1 MLSPMSPAP
10 KVLGC
15 FGRAVVAAL
24 LAGIGL
30 YGFAAPPHLSSAQ
43 QPPADGSMGPSI
55 PVTIVSVA
63 RRDVPIL
70 LRNIGVVQAFQAV
83 VVRSRVDGTLDQV
96 LFIEGQD
103 VKRGDRLALVDPRP
117 YAAALAQAEAKKT
130 YDHVQLENAK
140 RDLARTQA
148 LVRNDFASR
157 QQLDSQTATVGQ
169 ISATLIGDGAA
180 IAVAQL
186 NLDFCTIA
194 SPIDGRVGLRQVDA
208 GNFVRASDTTAL
220 GIVTVT
226 QIHPIA
232 VLYTLPQDTLPRI
245 QAAMKGGN
253 LTVLAYS
260 SDDRT
265 LLDKGDLLTTDNTI
279 DQTNGT
285 IKLKAV
291 FPNRDS
297 QLWPGQF
304 INVRLQ
310 LEVKK
315 NVLTVPSVV
324 VQRSQTNLYVFALK
338 PDSTVA
344 MQPVEIGQDDGT
356 TAVITKGL
364 DDGVKVVANG
374 MSRLQNGSRV
384 VVNQPKPAT

>member
-1 MLSPMSPAP
+1 MSPAP

-96 LFIEGQD
+96 LFLEGQD

>member
-1 MLSPMSPAP
+1 
-10 KVLGC
+10 
-15 FGRAVVAAL
+15 
-24 LAGIGL
+24 
-30 YGFAAPPHLSSAQ
+30 
-43 QPPADGSMGPSI
+43 
-55 PVTIVSVA
+55 
-63 RRDVPIL
+63 L

>member
-43 QPPADGSMGPSI
+43 QPPADGSIGPSI

-63 RRDVPIL
+63 RRDVPIF

-169 ISATLIGDGAA
+169 ISATLIGDDAA

-338 PDSTVA
+338 PDWTVA